1 MRILIFAIIG
11 LVVLVLI
18 IVAIGAALP
27 QSHTAT
33 RERTFAVPPARLYD
47 AIAKVA
53 DYPKWKTGVRAVE
66 ILPTDAGKGRFREV
80 AREPITYEIVDAIP
94 PSRFVTRI
102 AEKLP
107 YGGSWTYELSPAP
120 PGTRL
125 RLTENGEVYNP
136 IFRFVSRFIIGYYGT
151 MDKTLDDLTKYL
163 TVIG

>member
-1 MRILIFAIIG
+1 MRILIFSVIG
-11 LVVLVLI
+11 LIVLVLI

-27 QSHTAT
+27 QNHTAT

-66 ILPTDAGKGRFREV
+66 VLPTEAGKARFREV
-80 AREPITYEIVDAIP
+80 GREPITYEIVEATP

-102 AEKLP
+102 AQKLP
-107 YGGSWTYELSPAP
+107 YGGTWTYELSPGSQ
-120 PGTRL
+120 GTTL

-136 IFRFVSRFIIGYYGT
+136 VFRFVSRFIIGHYGT
-151 MDKTLDDLTKYL
+151 MDKTLDDLTKY
-163 TVIG
+163 VAR

>member
-1 MRILIFAIIG
+1 MRILIFAIVA

-27 QSHTAT
+27 QNHTVT
-33 RERTFAVPPARLYD
+33 RERTFAAPPARLYD

-66 ILPTDAGKGRFREV
+66 ILPTVQGKPRFREV
-80 AREPITYEIVDAIP
+80 GRDPITYEIVEANP

-107 YGGSWTYELSPAP
+107 YGGSWTYEISPAP
-120 PGTRL
+120 QGTTL

-136 IFRFVSRFIIGYYGT
+136 IFRLVSRFIIGYYGT
-151 MDKTLDDLTKYL
+151 MDKTLDDLTKYV
-163 TVIG
+163 TR

>member
-1 MRILIFAIIG
+1 MRILIFSVIG

-27 QSHTAT
+27 QNHTAT
-33 RERTFAVPPARLYD
+33 RERTFTVPPARLYD

-66 ILPTDAGKGRFREV
+66 ILPPNHGKTRFREV
-80 AREPITYEIVDAIP
+80 GREGITYEIVEATP

-107 YGGSWTYELSPAP
+107 YGGTWTYELSPAP
-120 PGTRL
+120 QGTTL
-125 RLTENGEVYNP
+125 RITENGEVYNP
-136 IFRFVSRFIIGYYGT
+136 IFRFVSRFIIGHYGT
-151 MDKTLDDLTKYL
+151 MDKTLDDLTKY
-163 TVIG
+163 VAR

>member
-1 MRILIFAIIG
+1 MRILIFTITG
-11 LVVLVLI
+11 LVVLVLV

-27 QSHTAT
+27 QNHTAT
-33 RERTFAVPPARLYD
+33 RERTFSVPPARLYD

-66 ILPTDAGKGRFREV
+66 VLPTDHGRARFREV
-80 AREPITYEIVDAIP
+80 GRDPITYEIVEASP

-120 PGTRL
+120 EGASL

-136 IFRFVSRFIIGYYGT
+136 IFRFVSRFIIGHYGT
-151 MDKTLDDLTKYL
+151 MDKTLDDLAKY
-163 TVIG
+163 VAG